1 MSRQYEDDQNLLR
14 LPGYGLVDL
23 NISRTVSENVQAFFG
38 VQNLLNRTFY
48 VQRNPTT
55 IGAPRLITGGF
66 RITLSGQ

>member
-14 LPGYGLVDL
+14 LPGYGLVDF
-23 NISRTVSENVQAFFG
+23 NVTRTIDEYIQAFFG
-38 VQNLLNRTFY
+38 VQNLFDRTFY

-66 RITLSGQ
+66 RITLKGR